1 MLDENEWPT
10 LGESMALTQMN
21 NQNEE
26 DLERGL
32 MPNDLW
38 ERENIEEEDNFF
50 EDLQVLKRSGIKKCF
65 TERTAKV
72 LWAYVSLLWLAILD
86 EGTDGYGAYEHFR

>member
-10 LGESMALTQMN
+10 PSESMALTQMN
-21 NQNEE
+21 NLNEE

-32 MPNDLW
+32 MPNDVE
-38 ERENIEEEDNFF
+38 ERENIEEEG
-50 EDLQVLKRSGIKKCF
+50 LKSSGIKKYF
-65 TERTAKV
+65 NKRTAKV
-72 LWAYVSLLWLAILD
+72 LWAYVSLLWLAIFD